1 MTGKHSF
8 LGEELLVPNVNKVDC
23 SRTNMFT
30 NHLNQFLTLNHAE
43 RPRVFS
49 NFENQVGKYSSA
61 YKVLSNVKILKVFEI
76 NANNIYFIYQHL
88 NSNTIDILHFT
99 SSTNLTESYGFSNI
113 LIYKPTENE
122 VIKEE
127 KLIYRNNMYDDDLN
141 MQMGLNLKTIFLAKE
156 GKTFEDSIL
165 IAESAAAK
173 LEHSEINEILVMLNT
188 NDVLVNLMGDDKN
201 YKPFPLV
208 GEAVQNGI
216 LCARRRIDYNSI
228 LDDFKSS
235 NFLKT
240 TPNDQLFY
248 SDGIVEDIT
257 IYSNFSDSDLKYEY
271 NQPIIN
277 IMNEEYKIYFNMFKF
292 LSEKKKKFT
301 FEDDANYILQ
311 YCKDYVD
318 PTLKFSYENT
328 EFEGTIIKFTV
339 TAKKPLCVGSK
350 LAGRYGNKGV
360 VSAIIPDDQ
369 MPMTEDGTQRADVC
383 LNVLGVHSRMN
394 PAQSYEHELNF
405 FAQEIVTK
413 YKDNEKELFKNIMKF
428 YKIASPDQYSF
439 LNEELKTTTDKNNFC
454 KDIIANGVYIFQQPF
469 SDNIS
474 VDSNLELHSTFKI
487 PKKKFKNI
495 YDPLVIAD
503 MYYIKLK
510 HEAMG
515 KLSIRSSG
523 PISLLNVP
531 YRNND
536 AYKKGNSLFSNSA
549 IKLGKFCPS
558 KTSFKAGN
566 SF

>member
-1 MTGKHSF
+1 M
-8 LGEELLVPNVNKVDC
+8 V
-23 SRTNMFT
+23 
-30 NHLNQFLTLNHAE
+30 LTIPYL
-43 RPRVFS
+43 R
-49 NFENQVGKYSSA
+49 Q
-61 YKVLSNVKILKVFEI
+61 
-76 NANNIYFIYQHL
+76 
-88 NSNTIDILHFT
+88 T
-99 SSTNLTESYGFSNI
+99 
-113 LIYKPTENE
+113 
-122 VIKEE
+122 
-127 KLIYRNNMYDDDLN
+127 
-141 MQMGLNLKTIFLAKE
+141 
-156 GKTFEDSIL
+156 
-165 IAESAAAK
+165 
-173 LEHSEINEILVMLNT
+173 
-188 NDVLVNLMGDDKN
+188 
-201 YKPFPLV
+201 
-208 GEAVQNGI
+208 
-216 LCARRRIDYNSI
+216 
-228 LDDFKSS
+228 
-235 NFLKT
+235 
-240 TPNDQLFY
+240 
-248 SDGIVEDIT
+248 
-257 IYSNFSDSDLKYEY
+257 
-271 NQPIIN
+271 
-277 IMNEEYKIYFNMFKF
+277 
-292 LSEKKKKFT
+292 
-301 FEDDANYILQ
+301 
-311 YCKDYVD
+311 
-318 PTLKFSYENT
+318 
-328 EFEGTIIKFTV
+328 
-339 TAKKPLCVGSK
+339 
-350 LAGRYGNKGV
+350 NKGV

-369 MPMTEDGTQRADVC
+369 MPMTEDGTQRAEVC

-549 IKLGKFCPS
+549 IKLGEQELFNLLLLNNEKSVFSFLKSYSSSELLRTKMIDTLFKNDVNNIEKFNS
-558 KTSFKAGN
+558 EEDEQVSSNAADTVKALFSGMGISLENVNGN
-566 SF
+566 LNLTVEDLDSDGE